1 MKYIITVCS
10 FFIVFFA
17 NAQCSLTVQFVQTPV
32 CAGEDLSFAGYS
44 TGSCPDAAY
53 WVYNW
58 KYNSGQV
65 LLIDT
70 LYSIGDSSFAFMSLD
85 IYEILMDDLT
95 VEVNAFDVS
104 DMEVGSN
111 YYEHLVSAPL
121 FPLSIFY
128 FGPLTSCNQ
137 LAELEINGGVA
148 PYEIL
153 SDGLPLFTFSPSPGI
168 FSPSL
173 TQVIIPSK
181 LLMLWMHIG
190 FCCTLSRNNN
200 GELHPETAEPLENG
214 VPFYYQGLCSPT
226 SVQNELCQCQCL

>member
-1 MKYIITVCS
+1 M
-10 FFIVFFA
+10 
-17 NAQCSLTVQFVQTPV
+17 
-32 CAGEDLSFAGYS
+32 
-44 TGSCPDAAY
+44 
-53 WVYNW
+53 
-58 KYNSGQV
+58 
-65 LLIDT
+65 IDT

-153 SDGLPLFTFSPSPGI
+153 SEGLPLFTFSPSPGI

-173 TQVIIPSK
+173 DSGDYTIQIIDA
-181 LLMLWMHIG
+181 MG
-190 FCCTLSRNNN
+190 CTLDSVAPYHETITENYTC
-200 GELHPETAEPLENG
+200 ETAEPLENG
-214 VPFYYQGLCSPT
+214 VPFYYQVVLSSNICAEC
-226 SVQNELCQCQCL
+226 ELCQCQCL